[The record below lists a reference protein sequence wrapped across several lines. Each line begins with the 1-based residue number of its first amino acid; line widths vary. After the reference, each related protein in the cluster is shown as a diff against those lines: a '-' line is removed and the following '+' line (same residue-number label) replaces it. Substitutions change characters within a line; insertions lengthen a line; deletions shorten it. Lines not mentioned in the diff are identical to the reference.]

1 MFAQRYSLVHQRLL
15 QQDVFRPK
23 LVSGAIASG
32 GQTADPTVVL
42 TPIESLL
49 GRAGIRTL
57 LGTIV
62 QVRWITS
69 STDWSSRFSELAVI
83 YK

>member
-15 QQDVFRPK
+15 RQDVFRPK

-32 GQTADPTVVL
+32 GKAAEATVVL

-49 GRAGIRTL
+49 GRPGIRTL
-57 LGTIV
+57 LGIIV
-62 QVRWITS
+62 QVCRIALFI
-69 STDWSSRFSELAVI
+69 RC
-83 YK
+83 YR